1 MKFAGAPGLK
11 DRNKSRDRVGWS
23 WVNQPRYVNEQGDD
37 GQPASTNGQGDE
49 QFDLRDDVANL
60 FQVGLGAGAPGFDGR
75 HLFFQDQDIVTGGY
89 VFRGSPGSSTKHG
102 VRGTG
107 GFRVWHGFSFGTARL
122 PVIKQ
127 AHG

>member
-1 MKFAGAPGLK
+1 M
-11 DRNKSRDRVGWS
+11 GWS